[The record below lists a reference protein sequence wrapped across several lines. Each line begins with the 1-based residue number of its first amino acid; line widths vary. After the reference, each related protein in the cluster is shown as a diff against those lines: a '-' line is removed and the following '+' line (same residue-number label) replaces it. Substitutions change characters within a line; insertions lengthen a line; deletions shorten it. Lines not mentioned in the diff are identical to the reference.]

1 MSHLPTSIKGVVM
14 IMDRF
19 ELCSELQVGHKECTL
34 PGLKKMAGYKHLD
47 LMLVLFVTL
56 GFGMLLVVSTA
67 CGGNI

>member
-1 MSHLPTSIKGVVM
+1 MSHLPTFKKRVVK

-19 ELCSELQVGHKECTL
+19 EHRECAL
-34 PGLKKMAGYKHLD
+34 PGLKIMAGYKHLD

-56 GFGMLLVVSTA
+56 GFGMLLVISTA